1 MSAGASRSRRPDAA
15 DLHLALQDALGWADD
30 HLYAFWLDGIYWS
43 RRGVEFS
50 EPHHAKE
57 LGDPETRSARV
68 RLGDLALAPGQ
79 KIAYV
84 FDFGDEWRV
93 EITVARVD
101 ADDGGVYPRLLESI
115 GKAPPQYPTRTRRT
129 WRSSGLAGGKA
140 AVGDHPRAEHEPRVV
155 RGEA

>member
-1 MSAGASRSRRPDAA
+1 MARRRSAHVYVFRAKLVGLSGVRRRIAVRGDQTLA
-15 DLHLALQDALGWADD
+15 DLHLALQDAFGWADD
-30 HLYAFWLDGIYWS
+30 HLYAFWLDGVYWS

-57 LGDPETRSARV
+57 LGDSETRSARV

-101 ADDGGVYPRLLESI
+101 ADDGGAYPRLLESI
-115 GKAPPQYPTRTRRT
+115 GKAPPQYEEYEEDV
-129 WRSSGLAGGKA
+129 A
-140 AVGDHPRAEHEPRVV
+140 
-155 RGEA
+155 